1 MTLQPERLA
10 RDASGAP
17 YSERYGDV
25 YASRAGALGQ
35 ARQVFIGGTGLPE
48 RWRGREQFV
57 VLETGF
63 GLGTNFLATWQQW
76 RDDDQRCRR
85 LHFVSIERHPLV
97 ASDLVEA
104 APAEL
109 GELARE
115 LARCWPLPLPGL
127 HRCEFEAGRVV
138 LTLAFGDARELLP
151 RLVVGADAIFL
162 DGFAPDRNPEMWE
175 SKLIKDVARCARPDA
190 LLATYTSARPVR
202 EALEAAGFNV
212 ELRSG
217 YGGKRHRLVARFAP
231 RYVVR
236 RHEPAAPYDGER
248 RGVVIGA
255 GLAGAACA
263 EALARRGW
271 HVEVVDSLAAA
282 GGASALPWGL
292 LHPHFAAD
300 DNLLARLTRAG
311 VALTT
316 ATLMR
321 TAGRAAAHALW
332 QRCGAFQQASSPE
345 QAEQWCAVLQ
355 RQPWPSEH
363 VQFADRASAARLVG
377 VAPAQPGLWFP
388 AASVIA
394 ASRWVAAL
402 LAAAG
407 TELHRASVGR
417 LERVDGVWRVVAVDG
432 STIATAP
439 VLIVAAA
446 MNSARLLDA
455 TLMPMSAVAGQMTL
469 LDAPA
474 LASLRAGLGGDGTL
488 LRAPDGTIAIGATFD
503 PGESAAGELDQR
515 AADHRNLARLERL
528 LAEPVEAR
536 AVGRYCGVRCIARDR
551 LPYAGSVADEA
562 GALTAARLRGAHFRD
577 LPRRAGL
584 YAACA
589 LGSRGLAFAAL
600 AAELIAAGIEG
611 EPMPVERDL
620 ADALDPAR
628 VLLHRLRRANG

>member
-1 MTLQPERLA
+1 MGTSTEPR
-10 RDASGAP
+10 RS
-17 YSERYGDV
+17 
-25 YASRAGALGQ
+25 LGQ
-35 ARQVFIGGTGLPE
+35 AQQVFIGGTGLPE

-63 GLGTNFLATWQQW
+63 GLGTNFLATWQKW
-76 RDDDQRCRR
+76 RDDGQRCRR

-97 ASDLVEA
+97 ASDLVDA

-115 LARCWPLPLPGL
+115 LARCWPLPLQGL

-138 LTLAFGDARELLP
+138 LTLAFGDARELAP
-151 RLVVGADAIFL
+151 RIVVGADAIFL

-175 SKLIKDVARCARPDA
+175 PKLIRTSRCARPDA
-190 LLATYTSARPVR
+190 LLATYTSARSVR

-212 ELRSG
+212 ELRGG

-271 HVEVVDSLAAA
+271 HIEVVDSLAAA

-321 TAGRAAAHALW
+321 TAGSAAAHALW
-332 QRCGAFQQASSPE
+332 QRCGAFQQASSPV
-345 QAEQWCAVLQ
+345 QAAQWCAVLQ

-363 VQFADRASAARLVG
+363 VQFADRAAAARLVG

-394 ASRWVAAL
+394 VGRCVAAL

-407 TELHRASVGR
+407 TEVHRASVGR

-439 VLIVAAA
+439 VVVVAAA

-455 TLMPMSAVAGQMTL
+455 TLMPMSAVAGQITL

-503 PGESAAGELDQR
+503 PGESQRRTRSARGRSSQPR
-515 AADHRNLARLERL
+515 AA
-528 LAEPVEAR
+528 R
-536 AVGRYCGVRCIARDR
+536 AIAGRA
-551 LPYAGSVADEA
+551 S
-562 GALTAARLRGAHFRD
+562 RGARW
-577 LPRRAGL
+577 AAI
-584 YAACA
+584 AACA
-589 LGSRGLAFAAL
+589 ASRATGCRTP
-600 AAELIAAGIEG
+600 GRSR
-611 EPMPVERDL
+611 MKQ
-620 ADALDPAR
+620 AR
-628 VLLHRLRRANG
+628 

>member
-1 MTLQPERLA
+1 M
-10 RDASGAP
+10 
-17 YSERYGDV
+17 
-25 YASRAGALGQ
+25 SRPHPTKEIAG
-35 ARQVFIGGTGLPE
+35 
-48 RWRGREQFV
+48 
-57 VLETGF
+57 
-63 GLGTNFLATWQQW
+63 
-76 RDDDQRCRR
+76 
-85 LHFVSIERHPLV
+85 
-97 ASDLVEA
+97 
-104 APAEL
+104 
-109 GELARE
+109 
-115 LARCWPLPLPGL
+115 
-127 HRCEFEAGRVV
+127 
-138 LTLAFGDARELLP
+138 
-151 RLVVGADAIFL
+151 
-162 DGFAPDRNPEMWE
+162 
-175 SKLIKDVARCARPDA
+175 
-190 LLATYTSARPVR
+190 
-202 EALEAAGFNV
+202 
-212 ELRSG
+212 
-217 YGGKRHRLVARFAP
+217 
-231 RYVVR
+231 
-236 RHEPAAPYDGER
+236 
-248 RGVVIGA
+248 GVVIGA

-271 HVEVVDSLAAA
+271 EVDVVDSSAAA

-316 ATLMR
+316 ATLTR
-321 TAGRAAAHALW
+321 TSGGAAAHALW
-332 QRCGAFQQASSPE
+332 QRCGAFQQASNSE
-345 QAEQWCAVLQ
+345 QAAQWCAALQ
-355 RQPWPSEH
+355 QQPWPSGH
-363 VQFADRASAARLVG
+363 VQFFDAAAAARLVG

-394 ASRWVAAL
+394 ARRCVAAL

-407 TELHRASVGR
+407 TEVHRASVGR
-417 LERVDGVWRVVAVDG
+417 LERVDGGWHVVAVDG

-439 VLIVAAA
+439 VVVVAAA
-446 MNSARLLDA
+446 MNSARLLEA

-503 PGESAAGELDQR
+503 PGEFAAGELDQR

-562 GALTAARLRGAHFRD
+562 DALTAARLRGAHFRD

-600 AAELIAAGIEG
+600 AAELVAAGIEG

-628 VLLHRLRRANG
+628 VLLRRLRRGGD